1 MEMFRPTREQFE
13 KLSGNVCDQMREFA
27 FPFVPSISCETDT
40 NVADHHGSGLYIRLR
55 NETYILTN
63 EHVAR
68 VIQGRPLAHQL
79 LDGEYSTRIM
89 HAVQAAKAPYDL
101 ALTKVDASVW
111 NDPRNKRKALDVSK
125 LARHHDP
132 AEQDFLFMLG
142 YSGQKSFFSPSLES
156 LMTNGTPYLTQESKD
171 CPDNL
176 GDMYFA
182 IPYLSELAK
191 SLTGKSANLPDARG
205 FSGSPVWDTRFRQH
219 DLQGIKWSPEESQVT
234 GVIFLWRQDT
244 RQLIA
249 VKAEYIVEFLLYA
262 LRCVAAYFRWLNTG
276 EPDGTAMEDWTW
288 AEHAIPSLVV
298 MAGTVSKT

>member
-13 KLSGNVCDQMREFA
+13 KISANVCDQMREFA
-27 FPFVPSISCETDT
+27 FPFVPSISCEVET
-40 NVADHHGSGLYIRLR
+40 NVADHHGSGLYIRLG

-68 VIQGRPLAHQL
+68 VMQGRPLAHQL
-79 LDGEYSTRIM
+79 LDGENSTRIM

-101 ALTKVDASVW
+101 ALTRVDASVW

-132 AEQDFLFMLG
+132 AEHDFLFMLG
-142 YSGQKSFFSPSLES
+142 YSGQRSFFSPSLES

-171 CPDNL
+171 RPDDL

-182 IPYLSELAK
+182 IPYLPELAK
-191 SLTGKSANLPDARG
+191 SLTGKSANLPDPHG
-205 FSGSPVWDTRFRQH
+205 FSGSPVWDTRFRQR
-219 DLQGIKWSPEESQVT
+219 DLQGTKWSPEESQVT
-234 GVIFLWRQDT
+234 GVIFLWRKDT

-262 LRCVAAYFRWLNTG
+262 LRCEAAYFRWLNAG
-276 EPDGTAMEDWTW
+276 KPDGTAMEDWTW
-288 AEHAIPSLVV
+288 AEQAIPSLDVL
-298 MAGTVSKT
+298 AGTVSET